1 LLATGTAIGWLRTLS
16 TIEGKAVDVVTG
28 AIVADVAAEHQ
39 RKRSGLRILMVAEA
53 MQLAPAR

>member
-1 LLATGTAIGWLRTLS
+1 LLATGIAIGWLRTLS

-53 MQLAPAR
+53 MQLVPAR